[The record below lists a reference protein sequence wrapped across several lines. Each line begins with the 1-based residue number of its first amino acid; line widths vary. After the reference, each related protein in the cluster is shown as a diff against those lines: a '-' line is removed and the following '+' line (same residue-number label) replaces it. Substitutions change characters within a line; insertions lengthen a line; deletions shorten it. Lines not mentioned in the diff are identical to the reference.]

1 MLPKLCG
8 TASGKARSH
17 HRRRVLL
24 RSHYELLAVAIAQ
37 AVCSS
42 EPQSS
47 RRGAPLQVV
56 PVRAVVM
63 LPVRFGAAPCRQLT
77 CSACRTPPV
86 RFLAGLCRPTRMAC
100 AATILATAAEHLDT
114 SGQLQRRKT
123 KAKPS
128 WAEMDLVLCSWETGE
143 IFLSLDRSR
152 RFRSA
157 DCREKSRC
165 VTAEDLVP

>member
-1 MLPKLCG
+1 M
-8 TASGKARSH
+8 
-17 HRRRVLL
+17 
-24 RSHYELLAVAIAQ
+24 Q
-37 AVCSS
+37 ACVG
-42 EPQSS
+42 Q
-47 RRGAPLQVV
+47 RGWPV
-56 PVRAVVM
+56 P
-63 LPVRFGAAPCRQLT
+63 
-77 CSACRTPPV
+77 PP
-86 RFLAGLCRPTRMAC
+86 FSPP
-100 AATILATAAEHLDT
+100 AAEHLDT

-165 VTAEDLVP
+165 VTAEDLVPKIVASTVGVQLILLESVRSLRNKTRVKVLLRTTRTREEGRLFRSSMVGSTSPLLQNCRKERQ

>member
-1 MLPKLCG
+1 
-8 TASGKARSH
+8 
-17 HRRRVLL
+17 
-24 RSHYELLAVAIAQ
+24 
-37 AVCSS
+37 
-42 EPQSS
+42 
-47 RRGAPLQVV
+47 V
-56 PVRAVVM
+56 P
-63 LPVRFGAAPCRQLT
+63 
-77 CSACRTPPV
+77 PP
-86 RFLAGLCRPTRMAC
+86 FSPP
-100 AATILATAAEHLDT
+100 AAEHLDT

-165 VTAEDLVP
+165 VTAEDLVPNFYRLDGLVVGQMVWDQLAEEQEVASHPVAVVA